1 MNDSVL
7 NVITYAAIWTLK
19 INRKVSQ
26 VTPRRTFNILA
37 DEVDN
42 EREDKNRRDYC
53 EIEKLQKKRQVKK
66 IKDGDF

>member
-26 VTPRRTFNILA
+26 VTPRRIFNILA
-37 DEVDN
+37 DEVDDERKDKKQKRLLGDREVVEEKTN
-42 EREDKNRRDYC
+42 EKE
-53 EIEKLQKKRQVKK
+53 
-66 IKDGDF
+66 